1 MCAEPGAVSPAVRL
15 LTITLSGESD
25 MAAKTLGTSL
35 TAEQLRT
42 ALIYDPATGIFT
54 WRDRPDMPKEW
65 SIRWAGKAA
74 GYRRPN
80 GHTVIAVYHINHH
93 AHRLAWL
100 YMTGKWPIGEVDH
113 IDTDGGN
120 NVWTNLRESTRR
132 QNASNT
138 RTKSTNTSGF
148 KGVSR
153 TRKRWMATITVNYR
167 MTYLGTFDTKEE
179 AHEAYVEAAK
189 RLHGEFARFG

>member
-1 MCAEPGAVSPAVRL
+1 VAL
-15 LTITLSGESD
+15 L
-25 MAAKTLGTSL
+25 
-35 TAEQLRT
+35 
-42 ALIYDPATGIFT
+42 
-54 WRDRPDMPKEW
+54 
-65 SIRWAGKAA
+65 
-74 GYRRPN
+74 
-80 GHTVIAVYHINHH
+80 
-93 AHRLAWL
+93 
-100 YMTGKWPIGEVDH
+100 TGKWPIGEVDH